1 MRGDGYNVNK
11 KQIKETRKDLGG
23 VKMLNINI
31 KRGEI
36 YLVDLGAQKGSI
48 QSGKRPVIVV
58 SNNMNNKYSP
68 TVNILPITSQNKNNI
83 PVHVNIGVESGLSE
97 ESTVLTEQVVTINK
111 TQIIKY
117 VGKCNKYKMYE
128 IEKALL
134 IQNGINLDVHLER
147 VLAM

>member
-1 MRGDGYNVNK
+1 M
-11 KQIKETRKDLGG
+11 
-23 VKMLNINI
+23 INI

-36 YLVDLGAQKGSI
+36 YLVNLGNQKGSI
-48 QSGKRPVIVV
+48 QSGKRPVIVI

-68 TVNILPITSQNKNNI
+68 TVNVLPITSKTKNNI
-83 PVHVNIGVESGLSE
+83 PVHVSIGIESGLTE
-97 ESTVLTEQVVTINK
+97 KSTVLVEQNIPINK

-134 IQNGINLDVHLER
+134 IQNGIDLETHLEE
-147 VLAM
+147 VLTI

>member
-1 MRGDGYNVNK
+1 
-11 KQIKETRKDLGG
+11 
-23 VKMLNINI
+23 MLNINI

-68 TVNILPITSQNKNNI
+68 TVNVLPITSQNKNNI
-83 PVHVNIGVESGLSE
+83 PVHVSIGIESGLTK
-97 ESTVLTEQVVTINK
+97 ESTVLVEQNIPINK

-117 VGKCNKYKMYE
+117 MGKCNKYKMYE

-134 IQNGINLDVHLER
+134 IQNGIDLDSHLE

>member
-1 MRGDGYNVNK
+1 M
-11 KQIKETRKDLGG
+11 
-23 VKMLNINI
+23 INI

-36 YLVDLGAQKGSI
+36 YLVNLGNQKGSI
-48 QSGKRPVIVV
+48 QSGKRPVIVI

-68 TVNILPITSQNKNNI
+68 TVNVLPITSKTKNNI
-83 PVHVNIGVESGLSE
+83 PVHVSIGIESGLTE
-97 ESTVLTEQVVTINK
+97 KSTVLVEQNIPINK

-134 IQNGINLDVHLER
+134 IQNGIDLETHLEE
-147 VLAM
+147 VLAI

>member
-1 MRGDGYNVNK
+1 M
-11 KQIKETRKDLGG
+11 
-23 VKMLNINI
+23 INI

-36 YLVDLGAQKGSI
+36 YLVNLGNQKGSI
-48 QSGKRPVIVV
+48 QSGKRPVIVI

-68 TVNILPITSQNKNNI
+68 TVNVLPITSKTKNNI
-83 PVHVNIGVESGLSE
+83 PVHVSIGIESGLTE
-97 ESTVLTEQVVTINK
+97 KSTVLVEQNIPINK

-134 IQNGINLDVHLER
+134 IQNGIDLKTHLEE
-147 VLAM
+147 VLAI